1 MAMTTTTLP
10 IENSI
15 NFSLAAYK
23 LSYGETS
30 TAENQ
35 TGGMLEEILYDDP
48 YGIMDII
55 PWYSMKRMDATA
67 KRLNLPTD
75 HPSRVKAGIKS
86 ILKKSQIGEG
96 HSWLPHDELF
106 AMSSD
111 FLGIDASSEVIPK
124 SMRALVNEGKCSY
137 EKNNEGV
144 YMVATEDMFRMEK
157 IIADEFCKGFKPSPH
172 FSRHNQDKIA
182 SAIQEAQLTP
192 EQESAVRTAIS
203 SGMCV
208 ISGVAGAG
216 KSYVIGT
223 IARIMASAGLRTV
236 MSAPTGKA
244 ARRLADLGSVTE
256 TVTVHRLLGYNG
268 RNFRHTSDDPLPDN
282 VVIVDEFSMMDIW
295 LLYHLLD
302 AIDFTRTQLILVG
315 DPNQLPP
322 VGAGNPLRDM
332 IAKNAVPVVS
342 LKKVRRQAG
351 QLKHNSTSILD
362 GDLPKSYSEDDTGNP
377 SWVVEDNLSN
387 PADIIDRVKDLWQQ
401 VLPSLGY
408 NIMEDVQLLVPM
420 KKGKVGTAAMNS
432 MLQSIVQ
439 KQKFGVTVKTDQTYY
454 PGDKIIQTRN
464 NYKLG
469 DNGVMNGTIGQ
480 VVSVSANGGLMAN
493 FLGEEIFLNES
504 DVSKDIDLAYALTV
518 HKVQGSEFPCAV
530 VVMYSGHRIMH
541 HRNLLYTAATRAQ
554 KTCILLG
561 DSDSM
566 EYAASNIQI
575 DNRKTLMP
583 FFIDFYRSR
592 GIYSD
597 ETI

>member
-1 MAMTTTTLP
+1 
-10 IENSI
+10 
-15 NFSLAAYK
+15 
-23 LSYGETS
+23 
-30 TAENQ
+30 
-35 TGGMLEEILYDDP
+35 
-48 YGIMDII
+48 
-55 PWYSMKRMDATA
+55 
-67 KRLNLPTD
+67 
-75 HPSRVKAGIKS
+75 
-86 ILKKSQIGEG
+86 
-96 HSWLPHDELF
+96 
-106 AMSSD
+106 
-111 FLGIDASSEVIPK
+111 
-124 SMRALVNEGKCSY
+124 
-137 EKNNEGV
+137 
-144 YMVATEDMFRMEK
+144 
-157 IIADEFCKGFKPSPH
+157 
-172 FSRHNQDKIA
+172 
-182 SAIQEAQLTP
+182 
-192 EQESAVRTAIS
+192 
-203 SGMCV
+203 
-208 ISGVAGAG
+208 
-216 KSYVIGT
+216 
-223 IARIMASAGLRTV
+223 
-236 MSAPTGKA
+236 
-244 ARRLADLGSVTE
+244 
-256 TVTVHRLLGYNG
+256 
-268 RNFRHTSDDPLPDN
+268 
-282 VVIVDEFSMMDIW
+282 
-295 LLYHLLD
+295 
-302 AIDFTRTQLILVG
+302 
-315 DPNQLPP
+315 
-322 VGAGNPLRDM
+322 
-332 IAKNAVPVVS
+332 
-342 LKKVRRQAG
+342 
-351 QLKHNSTSILD
+351 
-362 GDLPKSYSEDDTGNP
+362 
-377 SWVVEDNLSN
+377 
-387 PADIIDRVKDLWQQ
+387 
-401 VLPSLGY
+401 
-408 NIMEDVQLLVPM
+408 MEDVQLLVPM